1 MWLRPDFNLA
11 GEREPADMTT
21 LTTEPAPRL
30 RPLLV
35 PFVCLAFAIYV
46 FFVAL
51 AMEVY
56 LLLIPALVLFACAGI
71 GVAKLVPGRRA

>member
-1 MWLRPDFNLA
+1 
-11 GEREPADMTT
+11 MTT

-56 LLLIPALVLFACAGI
+56 LLLIPALVLVACTAAGI
-71 GVAKLVPGRRA
+71 ARLRPGRHA

>member
-1 MWLRPDFNLA
+1 
-11 GEREPADMTT
+11 MTS

-35 PFVCLAFAIYV
+35 PFACLAFAIYV

-56 LLLIPALVLFACAGI
+56 LLLIPALVLLGCTVAGI
-71 GVAKLVPGRRA
+71 ARLVPRRRA

>member
-1 MWLRPDFNLA
+1 
-11 GEREPADMTT
+11 MTT

-56 LLLIPALVLFACAGI
+56 LLLIPALALVACTAAGI
-71 GVAKLVPGRRA
+71 ARLRPGGHA

>member
-1 MWLRPDFNLA
+1 
-11 GEREPADMTT
+11 MTSM
-21 LTTEPAPRL
+21 TTEPAPRL

-35 PFVCLAFAIYV
+35 PFVCLALAIYV

-56 LLLIPALVLFACAGI
+56 LLLIPALVLLACTAAGI
-71 GVAKLVPGRRA
+71 ARLLPSRRA

>member
-1 MWLRPDFNLA
+1 
-11 GEREPADMTT
+11 MTT

-56 LLLIPALVLFACAGI
+56 LLLIPSLVLVACTAAGI
-71 GVAKLVPGRRA
+71 ARLRPGRHA

>member
-1 MWLRPDFNLA
+1 
-11 GEREPADMTT
+11 MTT

-56 LLLIPALVLFACAGI
+56 LLLIPALVLVACTVAGI
-71 GVAKLVPGRRA
+71 ARLRPGRHA

>member
-1 MWLRPDFNLA
+1 
-11 GEREPADMTT
+11 MTS

-71 GVAKLVPGRRA
+71 GIAKLAPRRHPA

>member
-1 MWLRPDFNLA
+1 
-11 GEREPADMTT
+11 MTS
-21 LTTEPAPRL
+21 LTTEPATRL

-46 FFVAL
+46 FFVSL

-56 LLLIPALVLFACAGI
+56 LLLIPALVLLGCTVAGI
-71 GVAKLVPGRRA
+71 ARLLPRRRA

>member
-1 MWLRPDFNLA
+1 
-11 GEREPADMTT
+11 MTS

-35 PFVCLAFAIYV
+35 PFVCLVFAIYV

-56 LLLIPALVLFACAGI
+56 LLLIPAFLLVVVAVAG
-71 GVAKLVPGRRA
+71 VWRLVPRRRP

>member
-1 MWLRPDFNLA
+1 
-11 GEREPADMTT
+11 MTT

-56 LLLIPALVLFACAGI
+56 LLLIPALVLVACTVAGI
-71 GVAKLVPGRRA
+71 ARLRPGGHA